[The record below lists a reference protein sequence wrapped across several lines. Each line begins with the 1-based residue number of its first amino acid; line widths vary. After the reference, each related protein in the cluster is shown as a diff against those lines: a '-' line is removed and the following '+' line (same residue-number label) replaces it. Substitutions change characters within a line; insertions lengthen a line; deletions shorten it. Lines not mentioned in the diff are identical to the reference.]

1 MYSFTTP
8 RKKSLIDKITW
19 LWLSFIVIMLV
30 ALSAFGFFLKYQ
42 TSFYEEMLSGTKLT
56 NSKYNSSV
64 SNLDKEL
71 KIVDMKKALN
81 NEVRSSNALLKESI
95 KNLFDLVPD
104 QITLNEVVMKK
115 DALFIKGFTP
125 TKDSYKLLLEP
136 PLKSIF
142 NESKVTFSFN
152 GRIGKYQFE
161 SMNTINELL
170 K

>member
-1 MYSFTTP
+1 MLSFTTP
-8 RKKSLIDKITW
+8 RKKSLIDKVTW
-19 LWLSFIVIMLV
+19 LWLSFVVIMLISL
-30 ALSAFGFFLKYQ
+30 ASFGFFLKYQ
-42 TSFYEEMLSGTKLT
+42 TSFYEDMLSGTKLT
-56 NSKYNSSV
+56 NSNYNNSV
-64 SNLDKEL
+64 SSLDKEL
-71 KIVDMKKALN
+71 KIVYMKKALN

-104 QITLNEVVMKK
+104 QITLNEVAMKK

-152 GRIGKYQFE
+152 SKIGKYQFE